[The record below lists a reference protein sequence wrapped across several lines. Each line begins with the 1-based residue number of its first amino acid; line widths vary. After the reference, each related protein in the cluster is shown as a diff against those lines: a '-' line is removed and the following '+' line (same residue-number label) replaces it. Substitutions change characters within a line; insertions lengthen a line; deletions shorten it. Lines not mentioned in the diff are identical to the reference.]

1 MASMA
6 LGDEKSIWRWSR
18 IGLPLLVMAAGLLCT
33 ALAVIQ
39 LKSQIERA
47 EAERFETL
55 VTERLDVIDDRIDT
69 YVALLR
75 GAAGF
80 MSASSSVTADEFAA
94 YVERLRLRELYQGVQ
109 GIGYARA
116 FRPEQRDAVAREM
129 RERGVPNFTVRPEG
143 PRDFYSS
150 IVFLE
155 PGDERNQAAFGFD
168 MFSEPVRRAAME
180 QARDTGLRAASGKVV
195 LAQEIDRDKQS
206 GFLIYLPLYSTPLGR
221 IPPTV
226 EERRRALVG
235 WIYSPFR
242 AGDLF
247 SRAFAQR
254 GRTGELQVSVYDG
267 TTPSEDALL
276 YRSSTGSAQVETG
289 RAVTRALDVTEHRWT
304 LVFERT
310 DAFVPDSNRKLLPLI
325 GGGGIVTTLLL
336 FGAALGQTRAT
347 AMAEDTREQ
356 LREMNA
362 SLEHRVDERTAQ
374 LESARSALETLN
386 RNLESIV
393 DVRTSDLKAAND
405 EIQRFAYIV
414 SHDLRS
420 PLVNVMGFTS
430 ELQVARE
437 TISKFYEEMTQK
449 LPDAVNR
456 DVKDAIEV
464 ELPEAIDFI
473 RSSTAKMDRLIN
485 AILRLSR
492 EGGRVLT
499 PEPIRLKDMLEA
511 TGRTLAHQLQDA
523 EATLEVENLPDLVSD
538 RLALEQIFTNLLEN
552 AVKYLA
558 SGRPG
563 RIRVRGW
570 KEGSTVFIDVEDN
583 GRGIDPKDHARVF
596 DLFRRSGAQDRP
608 GEGIGLAHVRA
619 LVRRLGGSIT
629 LNSSLGEGA
638 TFRVSLPDTI
648 ANATRGEV

>member
-1 MASMA
+1 MA
-6 LGDEKSIWRWSR
+6 LGDGKSVWKWSR
-18 IGLPLLVMAAGLLCT
+18 IGLPLLVLAAGLLCT
-33 ALAVIQ
+33 ALAVFQ
-39 LKSQIERA
+39 LKSQVERA
-47 EAERFETL
+47 EAERLETL
-55 VTERLDVIDDRIDT
+55 VTERLDIINDRVDT

-75 GAAGF
+75 SAAGF
-80 MSASSSVTADEFAA
+80 MSASTSVTADEFAA
-94 YVERLRLRELYQGVQ
+94 YVERLRLRELYSGVQ

-129 RERGVPNFTVRPEG
+129 RERGVPNFTVRPDG

-155 PGDERNQAAFGFD
+155 PDDERNQAALGFD

-180 QARDTGLRAASGKVV
+180 RARDTGLRTASGKVV
-195 LAQEIDRDKQS
+195 LAQEIDRDKQF

-226 EERRRALVG
+226 EERRRALTG
-235 WIYSPFR
+235 WVYSPFR

-247 SRAFAQR
+247 ERAFAQR
-254 GRTGELQVSVYDG
+254 GRTGELRVSVYDG
-267 TTPSEDALL
+267 ATPSEDALL
-276 YRSSTGSAQVETG
+276 YRSSTGGAQVEAG
-289 RAVTRALDVTEHRWT
+289 RTVRRALNVAEHRWT

-310 DAFVPDSNRKLLPLI
+310 DEFVPDSNRRLLPLI
-325 GGGGIVTTLLL
+325 AGGGIVTTLLL

-362 SLEHRVDERTAQ
+362 SLEQRVEERTAQ

-386 RNLESIV
+386 RNLETIV
-393 DVRTSDLKAAND
+393 DVRTSDLKLANE

-437 TISKFYEEMTQK
+437 TISKFYEEVMQK
-449 LPDAVNR
+449 LPDAANR
-456 DVKDAIEV
+456 DVQNAIEV

-473 RSSTAKMDRLIN
+473 RSSTSKMDRLIN

-523 EATLEVENLPDLVSD
+523 EATLEVENVPDLVSD
-538 RLALEQIFTNLLEN
+538 RLAVEQIFTNLLEN

-558 SGRPG
+558 PGRPG

-596 DLFRRSGAQDRP
+596 DLFRRAGAQDRP

-648 ANATRGEV
+648 ASAAKGEV